1 VDGAVV
7 CFGAAGEA
15 AEVVEDLL
23 GLNQECLAGVGETA
37 AGAGDVAAAGSFF
50 LERLAGVDDSTAG
63 AGDVAAVAA
72 GAVSFFL
79 ERLGLATL
87 AEGSGFA
94 AGDGDWAS
102 NEVTVNPINVMSRPI
117 NLFIAQPY
125 CRGQRSGNVK
135 MARAGDDL
143 PATTSLRILLLRA
156 GRKHKLRNYGRIG

>member
-1 VDGAVV
+1 MPEPAPGAGVVLVGCAVV

-15 AEVVEDLL
+15 AVVVEGLL
-23 GLNQECLAGVGETA
+23 DLNQECLAGVGETA
-37 AGAGDVAAAGSFF
+37 AGAGDGAEVVAVTAFFF

-63 AGDVAAVAA
+63 AGDVAAVVA

-102 NEVTVNPINVMSRPI
+102 NELAEKPINVTSRPI
-117 NLFIAQPY
+117 NLFISQPY
-125 CRGQRSGNVK
+125 WRGR
-135 MARAGDDL
+135 
-143 PATTSLRILLLRA
+143 
-156 GRKHKLRNYGRIG
+156 